1 MSDEEKIISEMW
13 RLFKKGHTN
22 PSLIALTMYH
32 LGFEGVFGELRKLA
46 IYQYQKYTIEEAEKR
61 KIDK

>member
-1 MSDEEKIISEMW
+1 MW